1 MAAMRLCEETAVG
14 AVGNGRRIPY
24 RPSGCYITMVMN
36 IIVIIIIIIIIIVTV
51 IIITDAAGNDRSKN
65 RLTTA
70 TVVMFSLTTTK
81 TSAFNEKSHFSLPIT
96 ITDENYNEN

>member
-1 MAAMRLCEETAVG
+1 
-14 AVGNGRRIPY
+14 
-24 RPSGCYITMVMN
+24 MN

-96 ITDENYNEN
+96 ITDENYNENWKIQRMLYKAEQQKKQTDTCTVNWH